1 MNAQVY
7 ANFVQ
12 NVVDSE
18 KNGKTILKQKSSLPS
33 NSIGMILFVFDIA
46 CVILGVI
53 LTGLG
58 TSTDGSSVFKA
69 GSTLIIIGILVL
81 PIIFGIFMALT
92 DGTAGSAQRYYEGSK
107 FADEFKFDED
117 KDDEIIYS
125 LIFCSMIK
133 KENQARKIIQ
143 GNQNLELY
151 REKAQEFK
159 KLGDDLDLPEI
170 KECNNK
176 YQQAVVDA
184 NRELHQQ
191 IIDPYLKQLA
201 PKLIGTDN
209 VGIVPKHIREEMAK
223 KIAKN
228 M

>member
-1 MNAQVY
+1 MNEQVY
-7 ANFVQ
+7 ADFVQ

-18 KNGKTILKQKSSLPS
+18 KNNKTILKPKSGLPS
-33 NSIGMILFVFDIA
+33 NSIGMILFVFDVA

-53 LTGLG
+53 LIGLG
-58 TSTDGSSVFKA
+58 TSTDGSSVFKV
-69 GSTLIIIGILVL
+69 GSTLIIIGILLL

-92 DGTAGSAQRYYEGSK
+92 DGTVCGARHYYKGRK
-107 FADEFKFDED
+107 FADEFKFNED

-176 YQQAVVDA
+176 YQQAVIDA
-184 NRELHQQ
+184 NHELHQQ

-209 VGIVPKHIREEMAK
+209 VGVVPKHMREEMAK

>member
-1 MNAQVY
+1 MNEQVY
-7 ANFVQ
+7 ADFTQ

-18 KNGKTILKQKSSLPS
+18 KNGKTILKPKSSLPS
-33 NSIGMILFVFDIA
+33 NSIGMIFFVFSVA

-53 LTGLG
+53 LLGLG

-92 DGTAGSAQRYYEGSK
+92 DGTVCGARRYYKGRK
-107 FADEFKFDED
+107 FADEFKFNED

-176 YQQAVVDA
+176 YQQAVIDA
-184 NRELHQQ
+184 NHELHQQ

-209 VGIVPKHIREEMAK
+209 VGVVPKHMREEMAK
-223 KIAKN
+223 KITKN

>member
-1 MNAQVY
+1 MNEQIY
-7 ANFVQ
+7 ADFTQ

-18 KNGKTILKQKSSLPS
+18 KNGKTILKSESSLPFT
-33 NSIGMILFVFDIA
+33 GVGLILQHIDIA

-53 LTGLG
+53 LLGLG
-58 TSTDGSSVFKA
+58 ASSDESSVFRV
-69 GSTLIIIGILVL
+69 GSTLLIIGILVL
-81 PIIFGIFMALT
+81 PIIFGIFITLT
-92 DGTAGSAQRYYEGSK
+92 DGIVGNAQRYYKGSK
-107 FADEFKFDED
+107 FANKFNFDKN

-151 REKAQEFK
+151 REKVQEFK

-176 YQQAVVDA
+176 YRQAVVDT

-209 VGIVPKHIREEMAK
+209 VGVVPKHIREEMAK

>member
-1 MNAQVY
+1 MNEQVY
-7 ANFVQ
+7 ADFTQ

-18 KNGKTILKQKSSLPS
+18 KNGKTILKPKSSLPS

-92 DGTAGSAQRYYEGSK
+92 DGTAGSAQRYCEGSK
-107 FADEFKFDED
+107 FANEFKFDED

-170 KECNNK
+170 KEWNNK
-176 YQQAVVDA
+176 YQQAVIDA

-209 VGIVPKHIREEMAK
+209 VGVVPKHIREEMAK
-223 KIAKN
+223 KIARN
-228 M
+228 I

>member
-1 MNAQVY
+1 MNEQVY
-7 ANFVQ
+7 ADFTQ

-18 KNGKTILKQKSSLPS
+18 KNGKTILKPKSSLPS
-33 NSIGMILFVFDIA
+33 NSIGMIFFVFSVA

-53 LTGLG
+53 LIGLG

-92 DGTAGSAQRYYEGSK
+92 DGTVCGARRYYKGRK
-107 FADEFKFDED
+107 FADEFKFNED

-176 YQQAVVDA
+176 YQQAVIDA
-184 NRELHQQ
+184 NHELHQQ
-191 IIDPYLKQLA
+191 IIVPYLKQLA

-209 VGIVPKHIREEMAK
+209 VGVVPKHMREEMAK
-223 KIAKN
+223 KITKN

>member
-1 MNAQVY
+1 MNEQVY
-7 ANFVQ
+7 ADFTQ

-18 KNGKTILKQKSSLPS
+18 KNGKTILKPKSSLPS
-33 NSIGMILFVFDIA
+33 NSIGMIFFVFSVA

-53 LTGLG
+53 LIGLG

-92 DGTAGSAQRYYEGSK
+92 DGTVCGARRYYKGRK
-107 FADEFKFDED
+107 FADEFKFNED

-176 YQQAVVDA
+176 YQQAVIDA
-184 NRELHQQ
+184 NHELHQQ

-209 VGIVPKHIREEMAK
+209 VGVVPKHMREEMAK
-223 KIAKN
+223 KITKN